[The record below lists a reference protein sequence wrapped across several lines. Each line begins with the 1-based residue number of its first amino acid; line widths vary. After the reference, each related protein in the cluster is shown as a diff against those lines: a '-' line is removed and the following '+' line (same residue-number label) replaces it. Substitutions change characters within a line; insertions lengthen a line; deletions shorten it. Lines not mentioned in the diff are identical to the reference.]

1 MDIQSESDISLKVN
15 GEQVT
20 AIGSMN
26 DGTGHI
32 DIISGN
38 YDIRYNAMNGAS
50 IGSVD
55 GSVDVKYYGD
65 NLKIYAEGTNI
76 SGIGKLQRFRKDRNV
91 RRECGYRFLAAN
103 PIAIGNSASNV
114 LISGEI

>member
-76 SGIGKLQRFRKDRNV
+76 SGIGNYKGSGKIEMLGGNV
-91 RRECGYRFLAAN
+91 DIDFWQ
-103 PIAIGNSASNV
+103 PI
-114 LISGEI
+114 LLP